1 MGGLAYD
8 LDENDDIGFVHQ
20 VRPIVAGVLRT
31 VEAAEVYV
39 VKIDNWFGDRW
50 LGFSHKL
57 LGAAGVSYRETLRV
71 PPFVPA
77 RVASQR
83 FFRRGADGGYV
94 EEDSQLSLHVDQT
107 SEGNAQRQMAAV
119 CPRAAVFWW
128 SGSTRANQRGSLM
141 AYFPTVVRDRE
152 AIPAGGHGGWYADFK
167 KVREWSVGK
176 TRRTTAQE
184 LSTFAAPAA

>member
-1 MGGLAYD
+1 MFD
-8 LDENDDIGFVHQ
+8 LDDNDDIGFVHQ

-57 LGAAGVSYRETLRV
+57 LGAAGVSYRKTLRV

-77 RVASQR
+77 RVVSQR
-83 FFRRGADGGYV
+83 FYRRGIDGAYV
-94 EEDSQLSLHVDQT
+94 EEDSAPSLHVDQT
-107 SEGNAQRQMAAV
+107 SEGNARRLMAAV

-128 SGSTRANQRGSLM
+128 SGATRANQRGSLM
-141 AYFPTVVRDRE
+141 AYFPTLVRDE
-152 AIPAGGHGGWYADFK
+152 TLIPIGAHGGWYVDFK
-167 KVREWSVGK
+167 KIGEWSIGK
-176 TRRTTAQE
+176 TRRTTAHE
-184 LSTFAAPAA
+184 LSTFAATSPAL